1 MQGLLFRNN
10 FTSPTH
16 VLKNAKYFDYSRF
29 SEKIIRDYPVIHG
42 ISMQTGS
49 AFLGTEDHDIAYM
62 ELHLRDFKSLGLFF
76 SPQIFESR
84 FESYYQNEDYSSLSR
99 NLNPGVECS

>member
-1 MQGLLFRNN
+1 
-10 FTSPTH
+10 
-16 VLKNAKYFDYSRF
+16 
-29 SEKIIRDYPVIHG
+29 KIIRDYPVIHG

-99 NLNPGVECS
+99 NLNPGEMLDHLVDRIDDGYDGCKDKFD